1 MLLSALWCIKHDLSA
16 PKLQLADK
24 LLFPL
29 LFKHDLS
36 ALKLQLRDKLLFP
49 LLFLS
54 EKTVAPNIK
63 LFCNKEKT
71 IIKKIFPI
79 PSPK

>member
-16 PKLQLADK
+16 LKLQLADK

-36 ALKLQLRDKLLFP
+36 ALKLQLTDKLLFP

-71 IIKKIFPI
+71 TIKKIFPVS
-79 PSPK
+79 SPK